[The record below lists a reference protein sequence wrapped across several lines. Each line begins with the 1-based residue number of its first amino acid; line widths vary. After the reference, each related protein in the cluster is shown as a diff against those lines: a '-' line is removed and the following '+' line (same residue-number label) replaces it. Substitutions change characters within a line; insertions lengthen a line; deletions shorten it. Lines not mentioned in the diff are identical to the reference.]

1 MTPARILVVE
11 DNRVVAR
18 DIERQVARIGHT
30 VVGVAASG
38 ELALGLAAATRPHLV
53 LMDIHIEGS
62 IDGIEA
68 AQRLRAR
75 APIGIIFV
83 TAYADDETMRRARVT
98 EPLGYLLKPF
108 IESELRSAID
118 TARNH
123 PSAAPSGDPSGTA

>member
-18 DIERQVARIGHT
+18 DIQRQVARIGHT
-30 VVGVAASG
+30 VVGIAASG
-38 ELALGLAAATRPHLV
+38 EQAVALAAATQPHLV

-75 APIGIIFV
+75 SRIGIIYV
-83 TAYADDETMRRARVT
+83 TAYADEETVRRASVT
-98 EPLGYLLKPF
+98 EPLGYLIKPLN
-108 IESELRSAID
+108 ESELRSAID
-118 TARNH
+118 KARNQ
-123 PSAAPSGDPSGTA
+123 PVAKDR